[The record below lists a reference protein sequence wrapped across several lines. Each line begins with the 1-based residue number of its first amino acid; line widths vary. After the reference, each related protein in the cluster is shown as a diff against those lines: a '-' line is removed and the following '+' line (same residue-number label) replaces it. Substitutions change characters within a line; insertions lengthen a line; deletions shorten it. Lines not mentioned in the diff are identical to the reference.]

1 MKQALSSRRFRCL
14 TWRSF
19 DSRCGRDIEGRL
31 RRGQAAPCPFCGDL
45 LEARP
50 GTRFQRCLVLDAT
63 GYDLDCRACRRFW
76 CVVQHTPRSLRLIRM
91 RRLVA
96 AVRAA
101 DRVPEAAPFAHA
113 GYAGYSVVA

>member
-1 MKQALSSRRFRCL
+1 V
-14 TWRSF
+14 
-19 DSRCGRDIEGRL
+19 
-31 RRGQAAPCPFCGDL
+31 

-50 GTRFQRCLVLDAT
+50 DTRFRRCLVLDAT
-63 GYDLDCRACRRFW
+63 GYDLDCRGCRRFW

-101 DRVPEAAPFAHA
+101 DGVPALENGARLR
-113 GYAGYSVVA
+113 YAEFSAVA

>member
-1 MKQALSSRRFRCL
+1 M
-14 TWRSF
+14 
-19 DSRCGRDIEGRL
+19 
-31 RRGQAAPCPFCGDL
+31 

-50 GTRFQRCLVLDAT
+50 DTRFRRCLVLDAT
-63 GYDLDCRACRRFW
+63 GYDLDCRGCRRFW

-101 DRVPEAAPFAHA
+101 DRSPHFEDDARSR
-113 GYAGYSVVA
+113 YAVYSAVA